1 MSDSVSQGVDMTS
14 TRKYLIVNADDFGQS
29 AGVTRGI
36 IEAHERGIVTST
48 SLLVRWPAA
57 TEAARYARA
66 HPGLAVGLHLDFGE
80 WVLDGGGWRQLYRT
94 VDVHDLGQVRSEAL
108 TTARAFP
115 EFAWGRPH
123 ASRFAPARAPP
134 GAGPGRRW
142 RDCRPAR
149 NSVAALRCRGRVLR
163 RLLWA
168 KREWGTSPGAYTRG
182 RAPAHLP

>member
-36 IEAHERGIVTST
+36 IEAHERGIVMST

-108 TTARAFP
+108 RQLELF
-115 EFAWGRPH
+115 R
-123 ASRFAPARAPP
+123 S
-134 GAGPGRRW
+134 
-142 RDCRPAR
+142 
-149 NSVAALRCRGRVLR
+149 L
-163 RLLWA
+163 
-168 KREWGTSPGAYTRG
+168 
-182 RAPAHLP
+182 